1 MHDDPI
7 PLGVVDVTSHEF
19 AMDPGPGYDALRSA
33 TPISWQPAARGALF
47 TRYADIAQA
56 YKDRSLV
63 AYDLSNGWRK
73 ISYRAGI
80 NLDPALNLLGY
91 MPFVHEGH
99 RHQQLRTAMA
109 KGLAPFAAAT
119 ELYASRI
126 GQLLASVR
134 RDGGFDLVKQFA
146 GNLMFEILSDLIE
159 LPQADRD
166 AIRPLAS
173 ISWALDGDLSV
184 NKRRAIAMT
193 ISNCMAPL
201 QHHVGAALA
210 RPGTSMLHH
219 IGRSLPGD
227 EPDRVSAT
235 THLLAVMLLMG
246 NDAVAGCITYAVRHM
261 LSAQEHM
268 NHAIPQSDWASVS
281 DDAIRY
287 SSPVSFSTR
296 VTTTPTVIGGCH
308 LSGGR
313 VLVLSPFAA
322 NRDPAV
328 CGPDPNEIR
337 PRPKLGV
344 GLAFGGGSHICV
356 GLRITRNVVH
366 SAYRG
371 LAQLPPLKSAGWGAQ
386 GQGRAVRTLESCPVE
401 FH

>member
-7 PLGVVDVTSHEF
+7 PLGIVDVTSREF
-19 AMDPGPGYDALRSA
+19 AIDPAPGYDALRSA
-33 TPISWQPAARGALF
+33 TPISWQPGARGALF

-73 ISYRAGI
+73 ISHRAGI
-80 NLDPALNLLGY
+80 NLDPALNLFGY
-91 MPFVHEGH
+91 MPFVHEGR
-99 RHQQLRTAMA
+99 RHQQVRTAMA
-109 KGLAPFAAAT
+109 KGIAPFAAAT
-119 ELYASRI
+119 DLYAKRT
-126 GQLLASVR
+126 GDLLAPVL

-146 GNLMFEILSDLIE
+146 GTLMFEILCDLIE
-159 LPQADRD
+159 LPQTDRE

-173 ISWALDGDLSV
+173 ISWALDSDLSV
-184 NKRRAIAMT
+184 NKRRAIATT
-193 ISNCMAPL
+193 ISNCMVPL
-201 QHHVGAALA
+201 QSHVASTLA
-210 RPGTSMLHH
+210 RPGASMIHQ
-219 IGRSLPGD
+219 IERSFPRD

-235 THLLAVMLLMG
+235 AHLLAVIILMG
-246 NDAVAGCITYAVRHM
+246 NDAVAGCISYAVRQM
-261 LSAQEHM
+261 LSAQEHG
-268 NHAIPQSDWASVS
+268 IPQSDWASVS

-296 VTTTPTVIGGCH
+296 VTTRPIAIGGCH
-308 LSGGR
+308 LSSGR

-337 PRPKLGV
+337 PRPELGV
-344 GLAFGGGSHICV
+344 GLAFGGGSHVCV
-356 GLRITRNVVH
+356 GLRISRNVVH
-366 SAYRG
+366 SAFRG
-371 LAQLPPLKSAGWGAQ
+371 LAQLPPLRSAGWGTQ
-386 GQGRAVRTLESCPVE
+386 GQGRVVRTLQSCPVE